1 MLQDELH
8 WPLNWLQLKTVSDS
22 SGPGGP
28 EPNTCSA
35 ILWVFSIQL
44 SKPTKPTQKKEK
56 PTNYMS
62 NTKSNLDTLIASF
75 LLPWKVT
82 NQSTGKEQP
91 NNHKKPCAWILPVL
105 QCLQNPTGFITL
117 PGKIFAKSQKAKK
130 FSTFRIFRIFRIVRI
145 FRLFDF
151 STFRLF
157 DFFDFFDFSSR
168 NLLACELFDFSTF
181 RLFEGKNRDF
191 HGVTDTS
198 QRSTQFWIPFFSHQ
212 VYDIVK
218 LRTVSRDFVKPQA
231 GI

>member
-1 MLQDELH
+1 MALSQI
-8 WPLNWLQLKTVSDS
+8 PAQQFCGFSVSS
-22 SGPGGP
+22 FQNPQ
-28 EPNTCSA
+28 N
-35 ILWVFSIQL
+35 QH
-44 SKPTKPTQKKEK
+44 KKIEK

-62 NTKSNLDTLIASF
+62 NTKSNPDTDTLIASF

-82 NQSTGKEQP
+82 NHSTGKEQP

-151 STFRLF
+151 SNFSIFSTFRAEI
-157 DFFDFFDFSSR
+157 SWHV
-168 NLLACELFDFSTF
+168 NFSTF
-181 RLFEGKNRDF
+181 RLFEGKHRDF

-198 QRSTQFWIPFFSHQ
+198 QKSTQGASPGQ
-212 VYDIVK
+212 
-218 LRTVSRDFVKPQA
+218 T
-231 GI
+231 

>member
-1 MLQDELH
+1 M
-8 WPLNWLQLKTVSDS
+8 TVVALVALSQIPAQQFCGFSVS
-22 SGPGGP
+22 SFQNPQ
-28 EPNTCSA
+28 N
-35 ILWVFSIQL
+35 QH
-44 SKPTKPTQKKEK
+44 KKIEK

-130 FSTFRIFRIFRIVRI
+130 FSTFRIFRIVRI

-151 STFRLF
+151 SNFSIFSTFRAEI
-157 DFFDFFDFSSR
+157 SWHV
-168 NLLACELFDFSTF
+168 NFSTF

-198 QRSTQFWIPFFSHQ
+198 QKRTQDDLGYPYFRKRPYR
-212 VYDIVK
+212 YDWSIM
-218 LRTVSRDFVKPQA
+218 L
-231 GI
+231 